1 MNTPSSPERYAKLIL
16 VPLIFASLWSPHAAG
31 DTVTLDASRDN
42 TIYEE
47 DGSESSGNGTLLFT
61 GDTGPTNNGLSRR
74 ALVFF
79 DIVNG
84 DGQNPGLPADAT
96 IDDVT
101 LTISVVFARSGAQT
115 TTIHKLTADW
125 GEAKRDRRI
134 REPWAV
140 AEEETRKRMTPH
152 GRTVFLI
159 LP

>member
-1 MNTPSSPERYAKLIL
+1 MR
-16 VPLIFASLWSPHAAG
+16 AAG

-125 GEAKRDRRI
+125 GEAGSPNSGTMGSGGGGDAQTNDATWTHR
-134 REPWAV
+134 
-140 AEEETRKRMTPH
+140 
-152 GRTVFLI
+152 F
-159 LP
+159 